1 MKWINHKAHTPFLIT
16 TAGKDHRVNLCW
28 VPGNQEAIPQGTD
41 KFPGDLSDLLTCS
54 RASSLKSPFR
64 FVPDN
69 SSSQVNSSE
78 SVTSPN
84 GLKSIS
90 HTFPC
95 RTERKPSKDKIKS
108 VSWLIR
114 KMILFYPKSSHFI
127 LKIVSLITKDS
138 SSKPHLWRAACLSRA
153 GTEPQEV
160 HPRMQRGDRKRKPDK
175 DMHANFCF
183 QSILHQKPKRAVE
196 ENALFCSEDSEIIQ
210 VYIVVHGLQ
219 RIRLVK
225 CQWSI
230 FTFYVK
236 YTNSRGQW
244 RQWSLLQPY
253 VRSLNILI
261 NDAIMFNIL
270 PVYFLK
276 VCLLKTVWN
285 NVVSNKTQAG
295 RREISQSGPIKAAS
309 LECSHGFFN
318 DLSGGGQQFSAPA
331 PTSERLL
338 QRLEFFKTY

>member
-1 MKWINHKAHTPFLIT
+1 
-16 TAGKDHRVNLCW
+16 
-28 VPGNQEAIPQGTD
+28 
-41 KFPGDLSDLLTCS
+41 
-54 RASSLKSPFR
+54 
-64 FVPDN
+64 
-69 SSSQVNSSE
+69 
-78 SVTSPN
+78 
-84 GLKSIS
+84 
-90 HTFPC
+90 
-95 RTERKPSKDKIKS
+95 
-108 VSWLIR
+108 
-114 KMILFYPKSSHFI
+114 MILFYPKSSHFI

-160 HPRMQRGDRKRKPDK
+160 HPRTQRGDRKRKPDK

-219 RIRLVK
+219 RTRLVK

-230 FTFYVK
+230 FTFYMK

-295 RREISQSGPIKAAS
+295 RREISQSGPTKAAS